1 MRIAATVV
9 AATALVAAVWGILH
23 VGWYARN
30 QIVDY
35 GVYQQ
40 YGDAI
45 EGGAVPYRDFAL
57 EYPPAALPVF
67 VLPSL
72 LSRFKYQHMF
82 QLEMAL
88 CLLAIVLAVYLL
100 AGPEAAILA
109 GLAPLA
115 LGSVVLSRFDLWPAA
130 LVAWALVTLVSR
142 RFTASAVLLGTA
154 FAAKLWPVV
163 LVPFAVVWL
172 VRNHGRRAAAIWTGS
187 TALVAAAWFLPF
199 TALSPGGVGHAF
211 QEQFG
216 RPLQLESLGGAIL
229 IGSHLLFGTTLD
241 RIDSYG
247 SQNLVGP
254 GTHLVATLTTVAG
267 ALALLA
273 VWIIYV
279 RSDASDTTLLL
290 YCAAAVASVI
300 AFGKVFSPQFLM
312 WLIPLVFFVRTRRAI
327 LAWPLFLLTLA
338 LTQTWFPHH
347 YWDLAI
353 GFHAQQALELALRDT
368 GVVLLAVVLA
378 WPRRS
383 QHEVFREHRSRI
395 EALQRVRAQV
405 E

>member
-1 MRIAATVV
+1 MRVAVTVV
-9 AATALVAAVWGILH
+9 AATALVAGVWGILH
-23 VGWYARN
+23 VGWYGHD

-35 GVYQQ
+35 GVYQH

-45 EGGAVPYRDFAL
+45 EGGAVPYRDFQL

-67 VLPSL
+67 VLPSV
-72 LSRFKYQHMF
+72 LSRFNYQHVF
-82 QLEMAL
+82 QLEMAIS
-88 CLLAIVLAVYLL
+88 LLAIVLAVFIL
-100 AGPEAAILA
+100 AGPAAALLA

-115 LGSVVLSRFDLWPAA
+115 LGSVVISRFDLWPAA

-142 RFTASAVLLGTA
+142 RFTLSAILLGTA
-154 FAAKLWPVV
+154 FAAKLWPAI
-163 LVPFAVVWL
+163 LVPFFIVWL
-172 VRNHGRRAAAIWTGS
+172 VRNHGRRAAAVWTGC
-187 TALVAAAWFLPF
+187 TALVAAIWFLPF
-199 TALSPGGVGHAF
+199 TVLSPSGVGHAF
-211 QEQFG
+211 HAQFA
-216 RPLQLESLGGAIL
+216 RPLQLESLGGSIL
-229 IGSHLLFGTTLD
+229 IAVHLLFGTTLG
-241 RIDSYG
+241 RIDSFG
-247 SQNLVGP
+247 SQNLAGT
-254 GTHLVATLTTVAG
+254 GTHLVATLTTIAG

-279 RSDASDTTLLL
+279 RSDASDTTLLV

-300 AFGKVFSPQFLM
+300 AFGKVFSPQFLI
-312 WLIPLVFFVRTRRAI
+312 WLIPLVFFVRTRRAFV
-327 LAWPLFLLTLA
+327 AWPLFYVTLI

-353 GFHAQQALELALRDT
+353 GFHADQAIELVFRDA

-378 WPRRS
+378 WPSRS
-383 QHEVFREHRSRI
+383 QHEVLGEHRTRI